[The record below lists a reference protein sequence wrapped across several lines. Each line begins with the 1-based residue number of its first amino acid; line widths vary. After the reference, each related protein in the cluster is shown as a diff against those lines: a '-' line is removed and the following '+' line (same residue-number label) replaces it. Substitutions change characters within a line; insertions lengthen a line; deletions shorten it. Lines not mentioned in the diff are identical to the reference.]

1 MSSIPVEPAMFED
14 LLLEESESKTK
25 RLKQLVQEFSGLK
38 GGDMSVV
45 RRWLA
50 ELGIEWVLLDD
61 PADAAAPAVKPEHTS
76 DARCRS
82 WARALAEIVESIRY
96 TAPLFADPRHGSVT
110 GLSMIREEEAGHVAD
125 QGEERLGIF
134 PRRFL
139 SRGLTNKLLQNVV
152 NKLFWSNPESL
163 PHTSSDEEDE
173 ESNIPYQLQFARFFQ
188 ETMLRMLSFVDDTAA
203 SEVDVR
209 SSGVQAQYEKLSAL
223 LGVRYALS
231 KALPQIRL
239 PSCSP
244 RSARAQVDRVQGDV
258 ISLLSAKAGK
268 AGEAAWSTMEEIWTG
283 IKEWLKEEDG
293 DRTAASGT
301 QQSIQRSSDVHK
313 ATLSVVTYITFL
325 RANYWTVAPIVSSA
339 ACHGEY
345 VYVPRFEDV
354 PPLISLIIEMAS
366 CIEDKLAVNSVSLF
380 PDQSLRFLFLLNNA
394 HFIRQHLLC
403 PFYFPV
409 IPEAAV
415 PRRVEGYMESYLKVS
430 CAPVLS
436 CLLDPA
442 PQCFGG
448 PSSPMSKFESEFQK
462 TYSTQKLWKVPDPK
476 LRKKLRK
483 AITEKIISGYTKF
496 IEDNRVTTLR
506 VSPQEIKEMLQELFE
521 G

>member
-1 MSSIPVEPAMFED
+1 MTGSSSGTISTSDDTSSSSHMSSVPVESAMFED
-14 LLLEESESKTK
+14 VLLEESESKTK
-25 RLKQLVQEFSGLK
+25 RLKQLVHEFSGLK

-45 RRWLA
+45 RRWLT
-50 ELGIEWVLLDD
+50 ELGVEWVLLDD
-61 PADAAAPAVKPEHTS
+61 PADAAAKPEHTC

-96 TAPLFADPRHGSVT
+96 TAPVFADPRRHGSVT
-110 GLSMIREEEAGHVAD
+110 GLSIIREEEAGHVTD
-125 QGEERLGIF
+125 QSEER
-134 PRRFL
+134 P
-139 SRGLTNKLLQNVV
+139 
-152 NKLFWSNPESL
+152 
-163 PHTSSDEEDE
+163 
-173 ESNIPYQLQFARFFQ
+173 
-188 ETMLRMLSFVDDTAA
+188 A
-203 SEVDVR
+203 SEVDAR
-209 SSGVQAQYEKLSAL
+209 SSGVQIQYEKLSAL

-244 RSARAQVDRVQGDV
+244 RSARAQVDKVQGDV
-258 ISLLSAKAGK
+258 ISVLSAKAGK

-283 IKEWLKEEDG
+283 IKERLKEEDG

-301 QQSIQRSSDVHK
+301 HQTIQTSSDVHK
-313 ATLSVVTYITFL
+313 ATLSVATYITFL

-339 ACHGEY
+339 ACYGEY

-394 HFIRQHLLC
+394 HFIRQQLLC

-415 PRRVEGYMESYLKVS
+415 PRKVEGYMESYLKVS

-483 AITEKIISGYTKF
+483 AITEKIISGYTKY
-496 IEDNRVTTLR
+496 IEDNRVTILR
-506 VSPQEIKEMLQELFE
+506 VSPQEIKGMLQELFE